1 MKPSLQIVGRDKSE
15 SLPVLAT
22 AADVREVIRFLKHH
36 PEGITAVQAM
46 DAFRKRIFDARKVSA
61 YEFWKIIARS
71 GDRLKLTPLG
81 WELAKCLNPEAK
93 VYRSVL
99 SNTAPYHEGLEWIQ
113 EQELEL
119 VTHLDIGEFWR
130 EHHSEVLQG
139 DSEEQLEAHAA
150 SFFHICHA
158 AEVGTLTVGRK
169 GQPTRLHIYADE
181 LESYLNGNDGHESS
195 FSNSVEKIVA
205 RNTSTRS
212 PRVLISHRDTTLL
225 VKHITNGLE
234 LADVQFEVINRANL
248 ESIDKTLA
256 MFRQCEAGVI
266 VIGEDGHFD
275 DMLLLQIG
283 AALVQFER
291 RVLFIARKG
300 QRLPAAVKGASR
312 CEIDDEMTWDKGL
325 EFMRALKRL
334 TLTGN
339 ETRHQSS

>member
-1 MKPSLQIVGRDKSE
+1 MKPSLQIVGRDKAE

-46 DAFRKRIFDARKVSA
+46 DAFRKRIFDARKVFA

-71 GDRLKLTPLG
+71 GDRFKLTPLG
-81 WELAKCLNPEAK
+81 WELAKCLDPEAK
-93 VYRSVL
+93 VYRNVL
-99 SNTAPYHEGLEWIQ
+99 SNTAPYHEGLEWIH

-169 GQPTRLHIYADE
+169 GQPTRLHIYPDE
-181 LESYLNGNDGHESS
+181 LESYLHGSEQNESS
-195 FSNSVEKIVA
+195 FSNRA
-205 RNTSTRS
+205 STRS
-212 PRVLISHRDTTLL
+212 PRVLISHRDTTPI
-225 VKHITNGLE
+225 VKHITNGLD
-234 LADVQFEVINRANL
+234 LADAQFEVINRATL
-248 ESIDKTLA
+248 ESIDKALA
-256 MFRQCEAGVI
+256 VFRQCEAGVI
-266 VIGEDGHFD
+266 VISENGHFD
-275 DMLLLQIG
+275 DVLLLQIG

-291 RVLFIARKG
+291 RVLFVVRKG
-300 QRLPAAVKGASR
+300 LTLPSEIDGASR
-312 CEIDDEMTWDKGL
+312 CEIDEELTWDKGL
-325 EFMRALKRL
+325 ELMRALKRL
-334 TLTGN
+334 TFTAN
-339 ETRHQSS
+339 EIRHQSP